1 MTKKEIYEKANSVIG
16 IEGMTGNERLF
27 ASGLM
32 ELFDASKKKDKYTAR
47 IILEALKFDE
57 LSIGRIVG
65 YSTDSLKYPNPWDF
79 PNENKNGQE
88 GENKGTLEYTN
99 LTEIGM
105 GAPIGGICKLS
116 TNELNN
122 IIINKWCGGP
132 AIWTRN
138 GLKAAIPI
146 WENNLFNGTFQK
158 IGIVDLKK
166 HTMTKY
172 KKKFRVLDLRSF
184 SGDFIIG
191 FDSPVHRIK
200 KLEFDYINESIEKV
214 TEIK

>member
-1 MTKKEIYEKANSVIG
+1 MTKKEIYEKANNVIG
-16 IEGMTGNERLF
+16 IQGMTGNERLYE
-27 ASGLM
+27 SGLM
-32 ELFDASKKKDKYTAR
+32 DLFDKTKKKDKYVAR
-47 IILEALKFDE
+47 TILQALGFDE
-57 LSIGRIVG
+57 LSIGRMVG

-79 PNENKNGQE
+79 PNENSNGQE
-88 GENKGTLEYTN
+88 GENKGALEYTN

-122 IIINKWCGGP
+122 VLIDKWSGGP

-146 WENNLFNGTFQK
+146 WENNLFNGTFQR

-166 HTMTKY
+166 HSLTKY

-184 SGDFIIG
+184 SGNFIVG
-191 FDSPVHRIK
+191 FDSPIHRMK
-200 KLEFDYINESIEKV
+200 SVEFDYENEPIEKV
-214 TEIK
+214 IGIK